1 MSKPLS
7 TITTAGYR
15 LTFSLNNILVLYING
30 QFKTSYTGPLNA
42 VNQSLAPTGQR
53 HLMKTIRLRSRASK
67 TGVPAPPH
75 KPGGKRGAK
84 VQLTDHDPRKAVWA
98 AKTSE
103 SFATFMTTANREEQV
118 KARLVRHRFDVAISQ
133 DTKFQALY
141 LVIADLFATQL
152 RKDLQLYRQSRYSA
166 PKATEIF
173 GLSYAAKWAVTPGK
187 GTDKQL
193 LIASAIALKL
203 FPGDAVKSARERLQ
217 RECLSPLRSMLQVPE
232 VKMSAGEWAKVE
244 YNKVCAQVSSIADI
258 LGSF

>member
-7 TITTAGYR
+7 TITVTGYR

-53 HLMKTIRLRSRASK
+53 HLMKTIRLRAR
-67 TGVPAPPH
+67 GVPAPPQ
-75 KPGGKRGAK
+75 KAGGKRGAK
-84 VQLTDHDPRKAVWA
+84 VQLTENDPRKAVWE

-103 SFATFMTTANREEQV
+103 SFATFLTTANREEQV

-152 RKDLQLYRQSRYSA
+152 KKDLQLYRQSRYSA

-203 FPGDAVKSARERLQ
+203 FPGDGVKSARERLQ
-217 RECLSPLRSMLQVPE
+217 REYLSPLRSMLNVPE

-244 YNKVCAQVSSIADI
+244 YNKVCT
-258 LGSF
+258 